1 MISILLPTR
10 NRPQNL
16 KRMVDSVRTMS
27 TVQPEIVVYIDD
39 DDTLSPPMAEALGLV
54 TIIGPRI
61 IMTDYWNKCYEK
73 ATSDIV
79 MQMGDDVIFK
89 TPGWDVMVEEEFA
102 KWPDK
107 IVLVHGDDIGND
119 LQIASYPFLHRRW
132 AEVVGYFSPPYFVS
146 GGCDVWINAVA
157 KFVNRR
163 QGAPFFL
170 EQINAIK
177 HDVIIK
183 YSEQYINLFEK
194 RLADCA
200 KLQEEIDQ
208 HAGVLQ

>member
-10 NRPQNL
+10 KRPEKLQRL
-16 KRMVDSVRTMS
+16 VTSLRETSSVF
-27 TVQPEIVVYIDD
+27 PEIVVYIDD
-39 DDTLSPPMAEALGLV
+39 DDIESAEKAKTLDIKY
-54 TIIGPRI
+54 IIGPKLVFS
-61 IMTDYWNKCYEK
+61 DYWNKCYEQCVG
-73 ATSDIV
+73 DIL
-79 MQMGDDVIFK
+79 MMAADDVIFK

-107 IVLVHGDDIGND
+107 IVLVHGNDIGND